1 MVKQAKTETV
11 GFRCT
16 ADFKKHVLEIAVS
29 QNMEP
34 SEYLHGV
41 IENDVKKRLLE
52 PSETERTFI
61 EQAFDKHTDRILS
74 FISANVDK
82 RLAVIESKL
91 LTKEERIAK
100 VIAETVSLCNG
111 AGIRVLDETK
121 QGWFKKLLE
130 SKEIAKD
137 AAEIRKLVTDKIQA
151 KREKMGTK

>member
-1 MVKQAKTETV
+1 MAKQAKTETV

-16 ADFKKHVLEIAVS
+16 ADFKKQVLEIAVS

-41 IENDVKKRLLE
+41 IENDVKKKLLE
-52 PSETERTFI
+52 PSETEKTFI

-82 RLAVIESKL
+82 RLGIIESKL

-100 VIAETVSLCNG
+100 VIAETVSLG
-111 AGIRVLDETK
+111 EAAGFRIKDETK
-121 QGWFKKLLE
+121 QGWFKRLFE
-130 SKEIAKD
+130 STSFEKD
-137 AAEIRKLVTDKIQA
+137 AAEIRKIVTDKIKA
-151 KREKMGTK
+151 KKEQSSAK